1 MYLLKVSHMDSN
13 MCYSISVLAPLS
25 CRNGSSVIVYT
36 CTVLTN
42 QSEHTVQVV
51 NADKKQDKIKNT
63 IVQGFPYLLFFFK
76 GLFGLE
82 KFRGIFEGTELL
94 LPVKIL

>member
-1 MYLLKVSHMDSN
+1 M
-13 MCYSISVLAPLS
+13 
-25 CRNGSSVIVYT
+25 
-36 CTVLTN
+36 
-42 QSEHTVQVV
+42 V

-76 GLFGLE
+76 GLLGLE